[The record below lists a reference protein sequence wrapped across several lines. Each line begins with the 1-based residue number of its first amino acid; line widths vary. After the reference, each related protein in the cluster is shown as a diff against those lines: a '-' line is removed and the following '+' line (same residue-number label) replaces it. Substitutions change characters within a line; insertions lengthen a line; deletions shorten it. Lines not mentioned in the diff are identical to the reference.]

1 MAEDAEVRI
10 DLRGD
15 GRIILYK
22 LSGLSDPTWQARIG
36 VPSSTG
42 YKRVATKSLSA
53 AVGFQAGAAN

>member
-22 LSGLSDPTWQARIG
+22 LSGLSDPTWQARI
-36 VPSSTG
+36 
-42 YKRVATKSLSA
+42 
-53 AVGFQAGAAN
+53 

>member
-22 LSGLSDPTWQARIG
+22 RAGLKDPVWQASIR
-36 VPSSTG
+36 VPSSTC
-42 YKRVATKSLSA
+42 YKRVATKSLSTA
-53 AVGFQAGAAN
+53 IGFQAGAAN